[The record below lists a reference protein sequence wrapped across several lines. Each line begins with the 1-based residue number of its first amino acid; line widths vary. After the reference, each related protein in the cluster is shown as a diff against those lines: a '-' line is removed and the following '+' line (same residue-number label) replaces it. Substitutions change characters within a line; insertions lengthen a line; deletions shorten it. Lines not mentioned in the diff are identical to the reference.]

1 MEGGLGGLRS
11 DFLCCI
17 LLLEKPK
24 ELLALL
30 FVFGVNMDQFRIGIM
45 SVHGITRADHMKL
58 SEGEQ
63 GENAV
68 D

>member
-11 DFLCCI
+11 DFLCCV

-30 FVFGVNMDQFRIGIM
+30 FVFGVDVDQFRIGIM
-45 SVHGITRADHMKL
+45 PVHGITRADHMKL